1 MPDHD
6 LFLERALVE
15 AKLVDAAKLAAA
27 RRHATDQNVSLVDAL
42 VQTQALTGRQVAMVR
57 ADVCEVPFVEL
68 SDFEPCF
75 ANVALVP
82 RAIAERHC
90 LFPLF
95 LIDGVVT
102 LAIDDPLNLAATD
115 QVRRLCKCEVDVVLA
130 ERARIEALI
139 AKAYALGHGQ
149 GTAAPDAAD
158 SAASEIDESSEPV
171 VAAVNQ
177 MLTDAVE
184 HRASDIHINPDE
196 GTLHLRYRI
205 DGVLHEKQGPPLS
218 MHTGLVQRIKVMSRL
233 DLTQTRRPQ
242 DGKLRFMHQNRPVD
256 VRVSTVPTVYGEN
269 VVLRILGGSQV
280 LKNFHELGMPAPL
293 ATEIENSIN
302 QPYGMLLVTG
312 PTGSGKTT
320 TLYTALA
327 QLNTPSRNLMTI
339 EDPVEIRM
347 PYARQLQVNEEIG
360 LTFANALR
368 SILRQDPDVVLVGEI
383 RDHETATI
391 ALQSALTGHLVLSTL
406 HTNDAV
412 GAISRLRDYGLPAFV
427 INSTLLGVVA
437 QRLVRRVCSHCAEPD
452 TPEDTLRRAFGVESG
467 TKGFMRGKGCSR
479 CGQPGYRGRGGLYE
493 FFRLT
498 PEIKQLVEEDAPADE
513 LLRVAVQQGTRLMWQ
528 DGMEK
533 AQLGQT
539 TLDEVMQVVPIHR
552 SLARLAATATPPATG
567 AASAR
572 TREARP
578 ISPRSRA

>member
-1 MPDHD
+1 MPDQD
-6 LFLERALVE
+6 LFLERALLE
-15 AKLVDAAKLAAA
+15 A
-27 RRHATDQNVSLVDAL
+27 SLVDRPRLEQARSCAAERKISLAEAL
-42 VQTQALTGRQVAMVR
+42 VQLEILTGHQVALVR
-57 ADVCEVPFVEL
+57 ADMCEVPFVEL
-68 SDFEPCF
+68 TDFEPCF

-82 RAIAERHC
+82 RAIADRHC

-95 LIDGVVT
+95 MIDGVLTV
-102 LAIDDPLNLAATD
+102 AMDDPLNLAATD
-115 QVRRLCKCEVDVVLA
+115 QIRRLCQCDVDVVLA
-130 ERARIEALI
+130 ERQRIEALI

-149 GTAAPDAAD
+149 TAADKAAD
-158 SAASEIDESSEPV
+158 EPPASEIDEASEPV

-177 MLTDAVE
+177 MLADAVE

-196 GTLHLRYRI
+196 GQLHLRYRI
-205 DGVLHEKQGPPLS
+205 DGVLHEKQGPPMS
-218 MHTGLVQRIKVMSRL
+218 MHAGIVQRIKVMSRL

-242 DGKLRFMHQNRPVD
+242 DGKLRFIHQDRPID

-269 VVLRILGGSQV
+269 VVLRLLGGTQV

-293 ATEIENSIN
+293 AAEVEEAIN

-347 PYARQLQVNEEIG
+347 PYARQIQVNEEIG

-412 GAISRLRDYGLPAFV
+412 GAISRLRDYGLPAFI

-437 QRLVRRVCSHCAEPD
+437 QRLVRRVCSHCAEPHVPD
-452 TPEDTLRRAFGVESG
+452 ETLRHAFGVADDAQ
-467 TKGFMRGKGCSR
+467 GFMRGKGCSR
-479 CGQPGYRGRGGLYE
+479 CGQTGYRGRVGLYE
-493 FFRLT
+493 FFHLT
-498 PEIKQLVEEDAPADE
+498 PEIKALVEKDVPAEE
-513 LLRVAVQQGTRLMWQ
+513 LLRLAAQQGMRLMWQ
-528 DGMEK
+528 DGLEK
-533 AQLGQT
+533 ALLGQT
-539 TLDEVMQVVPIHR
+539 TLDEIIQVVPIHR
-552 SLARLAATATPPATG
+552 SLGDGAATPTAVKPAKN
-567 AASAR
+567 R
-572 TREARP
+572 QPRP
-578 ISPRSRA
+578 VAQSRSRA